1 MSTRGVSAL
10 VVTNTILASG
20 LTGTADALAS
30 PEVRGFEMPVAAVAP
45 DLRGDRAPEEARP
58 RPLGR

>member
-20 LTGTADALAS
+20 LTGTADALPCLS
-30 PEVRGFEMPVAAVAP
+30 G
-45 DLRGDRAPEEARP
+45 
-58 RPLGR
+58 